1 MNIFMIAAITAAL
14 IVVIAITLTGYVK
27 AAPDEAIIISGI
39 KKRKRFLI
47 GRAGIK
53 IPFFERADVLFL
65 GLIPIDVKTSSS
77 VPTANYINIMVDA
90 IVNIKISTDEA
101 KLEQATKN
109 FLNLCPQDIGV
120 IAREVLEGNM
130 REIVGKMSLQEM
142 VNDRQKFAELVKN
155 NAEPDLAAMGLD
167 IISFNVQNFTDDE
180 SVIVNLGIDNIEQI
194 RKSAQI
200 ARAEAERDIVMA
212 QANANSQANEAKVK
226 AAQEIAERENQL
238 IIKQAELKKQSD
250 TKQAEANAAGEIQ
263 KQEQRKTI
271 EENTV
276 KAEIAKQQQLITLKE
291 KEVEVVEQSLNAE
304 IKKKAEAEK
313 FEAQQKA
320 DAELYTRQKA
330 AEAAAYEEKQKAD
343 VLKIQ
348 ADAAKYSA
356 QQEAE
361 GIKVKGEAEAEAIK
375 LKALAEAEGIKAKVL
390 SEAEGIDK
398 KAEAMKKM
406 GEAAILEMY
415 FNALPEV
422 AKNLAEPL
430 SKVEKIVMYGDGNNT
445 KMMKDIIGTANQ
457 VLDGASEAVG
467 FDMKSIVGGFLGGK
481 MANKDT

>member
-1 MNIFMIAAITAAL
+1 MNIFMIAITIIALLVVVAIS
-14 IVVIAITLTGYVK
+14 LTGYVK
-27 AAPDEAIIISGI
+27 AAPDEAIIISGL

-53 IPFFERADVLFL
+53 IPFFERADYLAL

-77 VPTANYINIMVDA
+77 VPTADYINIMVDA
-90 IVNIKISTDEA
+90 IVNIKISTDET

-109 FLNLCPQDIGV
+109 FLNLPPNSIGS

-180 SVIVNLGIDNIEQI
+180 SVIANLGIDNIEKI

-200 ARAEAERDIVMA
+200 SRAEAERDIVVA
-212 QANANSQANEAKVK
+212 RAEANSKANEATVK
-226 AAQEIAERENQL
+226 SQQEIAERENQL
-238 IIKQAELKKQSD
+238 VIKQAELKKQSD
-250 TKQAEANAAGEIQ
+250 TKKAEADAAGEIQ
-263 KQEQRKTI
+263 RQEQRKTI

-291 KEVEVVEQSLNAE
+291 KEVEVVEQTLNAE

-330 AEAAAYEEKQKAD
+330 AEAAIYEEKQRAEA
-343 VLKIQ
+343 LKVQ
-348 ADAAKYSA
+348 AEAAK
-356 QQEAE
+356 
-361 GIKVKGEAEAEAIK
+361 
-375 LKALAEAEGIKAKVL
+375 
-390 SEAEGIDK
+390 
-398 KAEAMKKM
+398 
-406 GEAAILEMY
+406 
-415 FNALPEV
+415 
-422 AKNLAEPL
+422 
-430 SKVEKIVMYGDGNNT
+430 
-445 KMMKDIIGTANQ
+445 
-457 VLDGASEAVG
+457 
-467 FDMKSIVGGFLGGK
+467 
-481 MANKDT
+481 